1 MATPTRIRVVLLDR
15 DGVLNENRA
24 DYVTALDHWRWLPGS
39 REACRR
45 LIKHGLKL
53 GVVTNQR
60 AVARGLLDVAVLDRI
75 HDAMRAEI
83 TDDDGAVVVRAC
95 VHDHVAGCPCRKP
108 RPGLLHEVLDR
119 FGVSPIEALMIGD
132 HTSDVLAGQ
141 AAGCW
146 TLHVRSGR
154 QIEPPAVFSP
164 NHLGSFRDLAGAAEY
179 LLSGRP
185 SIDIVTHRG
194 MA

>member
-1 MATPTRIRVVLLDR
+1 MLTSARIRVVLLDR

-24 DYVTALDHWRWLPGS
+24 DYVTALDHWRWLPGA

-45 LIKHGLKL
+45 LIEHGLKL

-75 HDAMRAEI
+75 HDAMRVEI
-83 TDDDGAVVVRAC
+83 TDDDEAMVICAC
-95 VHDHVAGCPCRKP
+95 VHDRAAGCPCRKP

-119 FGVSPIEALMIGD
+119 FGVSPREALMVGD
-132 HTSDVLAGQ
+132 HASDVLAGQ

-154 QIEPPAVFSP
+154 QIEPPVVVSSM
-164 NHLGSFRDLAGAAEY
+164 HLGSVRDLADAVEH
-179 LLSGRP
+179 LLSGCL
-185 SIDIVTHRG
+185 SDVVVHRG